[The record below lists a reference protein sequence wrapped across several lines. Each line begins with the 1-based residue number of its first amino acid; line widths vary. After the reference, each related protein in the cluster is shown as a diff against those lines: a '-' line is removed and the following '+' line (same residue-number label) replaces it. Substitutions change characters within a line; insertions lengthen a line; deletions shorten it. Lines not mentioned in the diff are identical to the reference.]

1 VSTVLPLAIELG
13 SSEEG
18 LPEPILVVGQRMAQ
32 HARRQVALLSDNRD
46 RPVREA
52 ISSVLDIVEALERQ
66 VELLHRRMVLD
77 FRKLQLEPTRMT
89 IGGDGAE
96 FVIEDPPNIAEV
108 IRMHVL
114 IPLRGGRNLLS
125 VDGVVTGVDADNVV
139 NVSFTSAEPETLD
152 LLVGFTFEHQRRE
165 RRREAEATS
174 IS

>member
-1 VSTVLPLAIELG
+1 MAIELG

-18 LPEPILVVGQRMAQ
+18 LPEPVLVVGQRMAK

-52 ISSVLDIVEALERQ
+52 ISSVLDIVETLERQ

-77 FRKLQLEPTRMT
+77 FRKLKLEPTRVR
-89 IGGDGAE
+89 IGGDGVE
-96 FVIEDPPNIAEV
+96 FVHHEALTVGDS
-108 IRMHVL
+108 IRLHIL

-125 VDGVVTGVDADNVV
+125 VDGIVTSVDDDNSTSVT
-139 NVSFTSAEPETLD
+139 FTSDEPETLD